1 MARKRINVCLS
12 GGAPGADMA
21 WGVAARRR
29 GHGVFHFSFPG
40 HRTRAPLNERVMLSP
55 AALRQA
61 DGPLRR
67 AARILERR
75 FSPNDGYRTS
85 LLRRNWFQ
93 VRDSARLYA
102 VGSLDRRGHVRG
114 GTGWTVAL
122 FLARAREAYL
132 FDQRRRRWLAWR
144 GAQAGWRPIARPPAP
159 HGRWT
164 GIGSRHLSRNGRR
177 AIHDLM
183 ARLG

>member
-1 MARKRINVCLS
+1 MARKHINVCLS
-12 GGAPGADMA
+12 GGAPGADLV
-21 WGVAARRR
+21 WGAAARKR
-29 GHGVFHFSFPG
+29 GHQVRHFSFAG
-40 HRTRAPLNERVMLSP
+40 HRTRARPSERIILKVTE
-55 AALRQA
+55 LRRA

-75 FSPNDGYRTS
+75 FSPNDGYRAS

-93 VRDSARLYA
+93 VRDSMRLYA

-114 GTGWTVAL
+114 GTGWTVML

-144 GAQAGWRPIARPPAP
+144 GAKAGWCPIARPPAP

-164 GIGSRHLSRNGRR
+164 GIGARSLSRTGRR